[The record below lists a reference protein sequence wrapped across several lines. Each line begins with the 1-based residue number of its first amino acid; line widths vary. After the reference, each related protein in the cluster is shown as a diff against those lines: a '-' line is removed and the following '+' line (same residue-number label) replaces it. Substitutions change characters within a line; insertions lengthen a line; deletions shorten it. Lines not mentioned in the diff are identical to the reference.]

1 MNKLNAYIIAVIVVA
16 LLMSLALFCVAA
28 TFPGLGVSLDMFY
41 PVLTSFLVCVPVLF
55 MDFESPP
62 PKTIAQ

>member
-1 MNKLNAYIIAVIVVA
+1 MNKLNAYIVAVIVVA
-16 LLMSLALFCVAA
+16 VLMGLALFCVAA
-28 TFPGLGVSLDMFY
+28 AFPGLDVTLDMFY
-41 PVLTSFLVCVPVLF
+41 PVLTSFLICVPVLL